1 MINGDIIE
9 RTLERGKTMKIPLF
23 SKSKE
28 PYERRYIIYG
38 KVQRVG
44 YRKWLKKQAEKEKIN
59 GWVRN
64 RSDGTVE
71 AVLSAMDKKAVI
83 ALEKKLQ
90 EGPPKALVEN
100 IEKKKPKKEVKEG
113 FEIKK
118 TKKISPKNG

>member
-1 MINGDIIE
+1 
-9 RTLERGKTMKIPLF
+9 MKIPLF
-23 SKSKE
+23 RKSNE
-28 PYERRYIIYG
+28 PYEYRYIISG

-44 YRKWLKKQAEKEKIN
+44 YRNWLKKQAVNQEIN

-90 EGPPKALVEN
+90 EGPPKAIVEK
-100 IEKKKPKKEVKEG
+100 IEKKKPKKEVPTG

-118 TKKISPKNG
+118 TKKISPKNGQ